1 MSEEVIRS
9 LEEGP
14 DHQPDWRNRVVAIY
28 LADIAKAPDGKSRL
42 TEILFTEKDPFVR
55 QFLRFRY
62 DGVCSNAAGFR
73 YAAGCQARNAARG
86 PASMIRSMLVA
97 DRTPTEIAAELG
109 TTRLNIVTFMK
120 VFFDVRRYLGN
131 DVWLRG
137 IVMAGPPDGV
147 GETEALR
154 ERRWLTAAYSRGWEG
169 VEQVVFG
176 RIPSTIESIE
186 STSRQLAAN
195 LGVRALE
202 YVGDLQARGEAPNEN
217 DLRRFLAAR
226 NVEARQP
233 PRETGKDDG
242 YLKFVTA
249 LHDTMVAKAEQTGD
263 PELAGFLAGRNSDG
277 VHHEEPPQRLRR
289 RFAAA

>member
-120 VFFDVRRYLGN
+120 VFFDVRRYLDN
-131 DVWLRG
+131 EVWLQR
-137 IVMAGPPDGV
+137 IAMTPPEGMGDA
-147 GETEALR
+147 EALR
-154 ERRWLTAAYSRGWEG
+154 ERRWLTAAYQRGWEG
-169 VEQVVFG
+169 VEQVVFH
-176 RIPSTIESIE
+176 RVPSTVESIE
-186 STSRQLAAN
+186 ATSRQLAAN

-263 PELAGFLAGRNSDG
+263 PELAGFLAGKNSDAAP
-277 VHHEEPPQRLRR
+277 HEEPPQRLRR